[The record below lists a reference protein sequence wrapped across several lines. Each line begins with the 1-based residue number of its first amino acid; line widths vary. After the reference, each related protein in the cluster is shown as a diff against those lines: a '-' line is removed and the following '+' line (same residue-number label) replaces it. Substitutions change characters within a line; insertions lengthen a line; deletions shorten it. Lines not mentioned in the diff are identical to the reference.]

1 MMLLIKRMYQTINN
15 MKRPPT
21 IQSNNFAHNAIRNKQ
36 RPKATENFQRPVEY
50 THVNNSKKLDTKPL
64 SKSVTKSTWGRP
76 LWFSL
81 HYGALNYPKTADDSM
96 KNMMVGYI
104 RGLPI
109 MIPCDICKNHAYEY
123 ISKFSDQQ
131 LREISSSNESLFRFF
146 WQFHNNVNSQTGK
159 PTITFEKAY
168 DVYMNNPAST
178 L

>member
-15 MKRPPT
+15 MKRPPNT
-21 IQSNNFAHNAIRNKQ
+21 QTDSENFARNAIRNKIH
-36 RPKATENFQRPVEY
+36 PKVTENFQRPTEY
-50 THVNNSKKLDTKPL
+50 EHINNARALNTSKA
-64 SKSVTKSTWGRP
+64 VTKSTWGRP

-81 HYGALNYPKTADDSM
+81 HYGAINYPKTADNSM

-104 RGLPI
+104 RGLPL

-123 ISKFSDQQ
+123 VSKFSDQQ
-131 LREISSSNESLFRFF
+131 LMEISSSNESLFRFF

-159 PTITFEKAY
+159 STITLEKAY
-168 DVYMNNPAST
+168 DVYMNNPTST